1 MTPHFIDYYE
11 KLPPDIKQRISLQ
24 TVLTLGN
31 AMMQGPEWQRKLADA
46 LEVAAA
52 EAQKVTRA
60 LWSQLVNRL
69 RTEIGIEIV

>member
-1 MTPHFIDYYE
+1 
-11 KLPPDIKQRISLQ
+11 
-24 TVLTLGN
+24 
-31 AMMQGPEWQRKLADA
+31 MMQGPEWQRKLADA